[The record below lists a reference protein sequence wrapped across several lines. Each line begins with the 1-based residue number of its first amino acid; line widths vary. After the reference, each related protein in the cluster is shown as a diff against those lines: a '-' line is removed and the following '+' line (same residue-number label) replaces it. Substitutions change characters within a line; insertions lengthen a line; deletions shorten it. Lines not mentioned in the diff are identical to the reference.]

1 MQVALDH
8 VLEMWRSHE
17 AVNRCLLAHT
27 PDAGLDAVPLLKTG
41 KPSKGRTIAR
51 NWAHIYESRVA
62 HLRKREKQLMK
73 GAPEFGKGYS
83 PSRKE
88 IEQALAQS
96 SIGVEARLTNAADQC
111 AGRRRADPQKAAAY
125 LPGLSDRPRVA
136 PPRADAAGAQAV
148 RLRPLRGAALGH
160 LGFVVQLIPR
170 LM

>member
-96 SIGVEARLTNAADQC
+96 SIGVEARLTNALADGELIRKKQ
-111 AGRRRADPQKAAAY
+111 PLIFLAY
-125 LPGLSDRPRVA
+125 QIAHESHHRGQMLLALKQSGFAPSEELRWGIWGLWFS
-136 PPRADAAGAQAV
+136 
-148 RLRPLRGAALGH
+148 
-160 LGFVVQLIPR
+160 
-170 LM
+170 